1 MISNIKASTTLP
13 TSAFLSVTLLCNAR
27 CVMCDIWKNRGMDFT
42 PLEVYGKLPDSL
54 EMVDLTGGEPFLR
67 PDMAKVVAA
76 VRKSCPKARILIT
89 TNGFLHH
96 SIEKQIDDILVAD
109 PGIAFRVSLDGG
121 RQMHKKIRRI
131 PQAFEKVVHTI
142 SLLKR
147 KGVVDI
153 GIIYTL
159 MKQNKHELK
168 DVYRYTKE
176 QHINFSLNVVHDS
189 PVYFGNQKTQL
200 RPKPQEV
207 KFHFDW
213 LFRQQMKSV
222 NPKNWAKAWF
232 NKQSYYYMV
241 THRRPLPCRAGENF
255 FYMDPFANI
264 FMCHLKNWP
273 IGNLRKQSFEEIW
286 NGKTKQKFLPMAK
299 RCHDCWIVC
308 TAKDAI
314 KQNSLRVL
322 SDIPKLFYEQSAPLR
337 PNG

>member
-1 MISNIKASTTLP
+1 MNLSNAP

-42 PLEVYGKLPDSL
+42 PLDVYKKLPDSL

-96 SIEKQIDDILVAD
+96 NIEKQLDDILTAD
-109 PGIAFRVSLDGG
+109 PEIAFRLSMDGG
-121 RQMHKKIRRI
+121 ISMHEKIRRV
-131 PQAFEKVVHTI
+131 PDAYEKVIHTVDI
-142 SLLKR
+142 LKK

-168 DVYRYTKE
+168 NVYGYTKE

-189 PVYFGNQKTQL
+189 PVYFGNKKTQL
-200 RPKPQEV
+200 RPDASEV
-207 KFHFDW
+207 KEHFDW
-213 LFRQQMKSV
+213 LFKQQMKSV

-232 NKQSYYYMV
+232 NKQSYYYMM
-241 THRRPLPCRAGENF
+241 THRRPLHCGAGENF

-273 IGNLRKQSFEEIW
+273 IGNLKKQTFKEIW
-286 NGKTKQKFLPMAK
+286 NGAPKQAFLPRAHS
-299 RCHDCWIVC
+299 CNDCWIVC
-308 TAKDAI
+308 TAKDEIKRQAPKVAI
-314 KQNSLRVL
+314 ESMKMLL
-322 SDIPKLFYEQSAPLR
+322 SS
-337 PNG
+337 N